1 MAKISLARAMFSTAK
16 TVLIDDIFANM
27 NDKLATLLLERCTL
41 DNGSSGLM
49 DGRTIVIAT
58 HCKLGSWAQRTKLIV
73 SMSTPA
79 KIRLI
84 DQHEYIA
91 EFVRHHSS
99 IHNNNNNNSISS
111 LNEDGDSIAAMKT
124 DERHS
129 TDDGGAGMETL
140 VDGVGNRML
149 DEDYFDGG
157 SVMRDSIVETDDGSH
172 QTAAMSRDLAYATY
186 FTACGGWFFWVSA
199 VLLTVLTRISSLGE
213 CYWLKEGNTC
223 HIQRATMIWC

>member
-1 MAKISLARAMFSTAK
+1 MFSTAK

-27 NDKLATLLLERCTL
+27 DDKLATLLLERCTT

-49 DGRTIVIAT
+49 HGRTIVIAT
-58 HCKLGSWAQRTKLIV
+58 HRKLGSWAQRTKLIV
-73 SMSTPA
+73 SMSAPA
-79 KIRLI
+79 QIRLV
-84 DQHEYIA
+84 DQHEHIA

-99 IHNNNNNNSISS
+99 ITNNSVSS
-111 LNEDGDSIAAMKT
+111 INGDGDSIAAMKT

-129 TDDGGAGMETL
+129 TDDGGVGMDTL
-140 VDGVGNRML
+140 VDSAGNRML
-149 DEDYFDGG
+149 DEDYFDGV
-157 SVMRDSIVETDDGSH
+157 SVMRDSIVETDDESH

-199 VLLTVLTRISSLGE
+199 VLLTVLTRMSSLGE

-223 HIQRATMIWC
+223 HIQRAKEL